1 MKTLRVLA
9 LTAAVLATGTAMAN
23 DQVVVTDEGV
33 GTFSFFKP
41 FGVRVEAGT
50 TGYGGA
56 LIYSA
61 SPNAD
66 VVIGYNGGDISYSN
80 DLSVDGVTY
89 DLEQENNTSYLN
101 AQLRP
106 FANSF
111 HVALGVAYT
120 DNEYA
125 VTGNPNGSGGAG
137 SYKIDGQEFTAADVG
152 KLVGKVSYKNDIVP
166 YVGIGFSP
174 AITTRFGL
182 FGQVG
187 AYYTGNPEVSLNAV
201 GGNPNAVGDKGGTLR
216 DSIENARRKVAEDD
230 TFKFQPVAKVG
241 ATLRF

>member
-9 LTAAVLATGTAMAN
+9 IAAAVLATGTAMAS
-23 DQVVVTDEGV
+23 DQVVVTDEGI

-41 FGVRVEAGT
+41 FGVRVEGGT

-56 LIYSA
+56 LVYSA
-61 SPNAD
+61 SPKAD
-66 VVIGYNGGDISYSN
+66 VVIGYNGGSVSWSG
-80 DLSVDGVTY
+80 DLDVNGVKY
-89 DLEQENNTSYLN
+89 DLEMDNNTTYIN

-111 HVALGVAYT
+111 HVALGVGYT
-120 DNEYA
+120 DNEYS
-125 VTGNPNGSGGAG
+125 VTGRPDGEGF
-137 SYKIDGQEFTAADVG
+137 YRIDGEKFNVSEVG
-152 KLVGKVSYKNDIVP
+152 TLTGKMSYKNDIVP
-166 YVGIGFSP
+166 YVGVGFSP

-187 AYYTGNPEVSLNAV
+187 AYYTGNPEVTLVGSNASAAAADAIA
-201 GGNPNAVGDKGGTLR
+201 N
-216 DSIENARRKVAEDD
+216 ERRKIAEDD
-230 TFKFQPVAKVG
+230 KYEWLPVAKLG

>member
-9 LTAAVLATGTAMAN
+9 IAAAVLTANSAMAA

-33 GTFSFFKP
+33 GSFSFFKP

-56 LIYSA
+56 LVYSA

-80 DLSVDGVTY
+80 DLSIDGVTY

-125 VTGNPNGSGGAG
+125 VTGNPNGNGAL
-137 SYKIDGQEFTAADVG
+137 SVYRIDGKDFSAAAVG
-152 KLVGKVSYKNDIVP
+152 DLKGRVQYKNDIVP

-182 FGQVG
+182 FGQIG
-187 AYYTGNPEVSLNAV
+187 AYYTGNPEVSLTAT
-201 GGNPNAVGDKGGTLR
+201 GSKATLSSDGTTTLGAALGN
-216 DSIENARRKVAEDD
+216 EERKVAEDD

>member
-9 LTAAVLATGTAMAN
+9 IAAAVLATGTAMAN

-61 SPNAD
+61 SQNAD
-66 VVIGYNGGDISYSN
+66 IVVGYNGGDISYSN

-89 DLEQENNTSYLN
+89 DLEQDNNTSYVN

-125 VTGNPNGSGGAG
+125 VTGVPNGDGGAG
-137 SYKIDGQEFTAADVG
+137 SYKFDGVDFTAAEVG
-152 KLVGKVSYKNDIVP
+152 TLTGTVKYKNDIVP

-187 AYYTGNPEVSLNAV
+187 AYYTGNPEVRLRGSNAT
-201 GGNPNAVGDKGGTLR
+201 GAAAAA
-216 DSIENARRKVAEDD
+216 IAREERKLAEDD

>member
-9 LTAAVLATGTAMAN
+9 ITAAVLATTGTAMAE

-66 VVIGYNGGDISYSN
+66 IVVGYNGGDISWSN

-89 DLEQENNTSYLN
+89 DLEQENNTSYVN

-125 VTGNPNGSGGAG
+125 VTGVPNGDGGVG
-137 SYKIDGQEFTAADVG
+137 SYKFDGQDFTAAEVG
-152 KLVGKVSYKNDIVP
+152 TLTGTVKYKNDIVP

-187 AYYTGNPEVSLNAV
+187 AYYTGNPDVKLIGSNAT
-201 GGNPNAVGDKGGTLR
+201 GDAADAIAREERKLADD
-216 DSIENARRKVAEDD
+216 DS
-230 TFKFQPVAKVG
+230 FKFQPVAKVG

>member
-9 LTAAVLATGTAMAN
+9 MTAAVLAVTGTAMAN

-61 SPNAD
+61 SPNTD
-66 VVIGYNGGDISYSN
+66 LVIGYNGGDISYSD
-80 DLSVDGVTY
+80 DLSIDGVTY

-120 DNEYA
+120 DNEYE
-125 VTGNPNGSGGAG
+125 VTGRPNGNGAT
-137 SYKIDGQEFTAADVG
+137 STYKIDGQDFLASDVG
-152 KLVGKVSYKNDIVP
+152 TLTGKVSYKNDIVP

-187 AYYTGNPEVSLNAV
+187 AYYTGNPEVKLVGSNAT
-201 GGNPNAVGDKGGTLR
+201 GAAKAAIAN
-216 DSIENARRKVAEDD
+216 EERKIAEDD
-230 TFKFQPVAKVG
+230 KFKFQPVAKVG

>member
-56 LIYSA
+56 LVYSA
-61 SPNAD
+61 SPKAD
-66 VVIGYNGGDISYSN
+66 VVIGYNGGTVSWSG
-80 DLSVDGVTY
+80 DLSIDGVTY

-120 DNEYA
+120 DNEYE
-125 VTGNPNGSGGAG
+125 VTGRPNGNGAT
-137 SYKIDGQEFTAADVG
+137 STYKIDGQDFLASEVG
-152 KLVGKVSYKNDIVP
+152 TLTGKVSYKNDIVP

-187 AYYTGNPEVSLNAV
+187 AYYTGNPDVQLRGSNAV
-201 GGNPNAVGDKGGTLR
+201 AGTPAAQA
-216 DSIENARRKVAEDD
+216 IENEERKIAEDD
-230 TFKFQPVAKVG
+230 KFKFQPVAKLG

>member
-56 LIYSA
+56 LVYSA
-61 SPNAD
+61 SPNTD
-66 VVIGYNGGDISYSN
+66 LVIGYNGGDISYSD
-80 DLSVDGVTY
+80 DLSIDGVTY

-125 VTGNPNGSGGAG
+125 VTGQPNGNGAL
-137 SYKIDGQEFTAADVG
+137 SVYRIDGKDFSAAAVG
-152 KLVGKVSYKNDIVP
+152 ELKGRVQYKNDIVP

-182 FGQVG
+182 FGQIG
-187 AYYTGNPEVSLNAV
+187 AYYTGNPEVSLTSTGSRLTPSN
-201 GGNPNAVGDKGGTLR
+201 DGTTTLGAAL
-216 DSIENARRKVAEDD
+216 DNEQRKVAEDD
-230 TFKFQPVAKVG
+230 KFKFQPVAKLG

>member
-9 LTAAVLATGTAMAN
+9 MTAAVLAVTGTAMAE
-23 DQVVVTDEGV
+23 DQVVMTDEGV

-41 FGVRVEAGT
+41 FGVRVEGGT

-56 LIYSA
+56 LVYSA
-61 SPNAD
+61 SPKAD
-66 VVIGYNGGDISYSN
+66 VVIGYNGGSVSWSG
-80 DLSVDGVTY
+80 DLDVNGVKY
-89 DLEQENNTSYLN
+89 DLEMDNNTTYIN

-111 HVALGVAYT
+111 HVALGVGYT
-120 DNEYA
+120 DNEYS
-125 VTGNPNGSGGAG
+125 VTGRPDGEGF
-137 SYKIDGQEFTAADVG
+137 YRIDGEKFNVSEVG
-152 KLVGKVSYKNDIVP
+152 TLTGKMSYKNDIVP
-166 YVGIGFSP
+166 YVGVGFSP

-187 AYYTGNPEVSLNAV
+187 AYYTGNPEVTLV
-201 GGNPNAVGDKGGTLR
+201 GSNTSAAAADAIAN
-216 DSIENARRKVAEDD
+216 ERRKIAEDD
-230 TFKFQPVAKVG
+230 KYEWLPVAKLG

>member
-33 GTFSFFKP
+33 GSFSFFKP

-56 LIYSA
+56 LVYSA

-66 VVIGYNGGDISYSN
+66 LVIGYNGGDISYSD
-80 DLSVDGVTY
+80 DLSIDGVTY

-120 DNEYA
+120 DNEYM
-125 VTGNPNGSGGAG
+125 VTGRPNGNGAT
-137 SYKIDGQEFTAADVG
+137 STYKIDGQDFLASDVG
-152 KLVGKVSYKNDIVP
+152 TLIGKVSYKNDIVP

-187 AYYTGNPEVSLNAV
+187 AYYTGNPEVQLVGSKATGNA
-201 GGNPNAVGDKGGTLR
+201 AAA
-216 DSIENARRKVAEDD
+216 IEREERKIAEDD
-230 TFKFQPVAKVG
+230 TFKFQPVAKLG

>member
-9 LTAAVLATGTAMAN
+9 IAAAVLATGTAMAS
-23 DQVVVTDEGV
+23 DQVVVTDEGI

-41 FGVRVEAGT
+41 FGVRVEGGT

-56 LIYSA
+56 LVYSA
-61 SPNAD
+61 SPKAD
-66 VVIGYNGGDISYSN
+66 VVIGYNGGTVSWSG
-80 DLSVDGVTY
+80 DLDVNGVKY
-89 DLEQENNTSYLN
+89 DLEMDNNTTYIN

-111 HVALGVAYT
+111 HVALGVGYT
-120 DNEYA
+120 DNEYS
-125 VTGNPNGSGGAG
+125 VTGRPDGEGF
-137 SYKIDGQEFTAADVG
+137 YRIDGEKFNVSEVG
-152 KLVGKVSYKNDIVP
+152 TLTGKMSYKNDIVP
-166 YVGIGFSP
+166 YVGVGFSP

-187 AYYTGNPEVSLNAV
+187 AYYTGNPEVTLV
-201 GGNPNAVGDKGGTLR
+201 GSNVTSAAAADAIA
-216 DSIENARRKVAEDD
+216 SERRKIAEDD
-230 TFKFQPVAKVG
+230 KYEWLPVAKLG

>member
-1 MKTLRVLA
+1 MKNLRVLA
-9 LTAAVLATGTAMAN
+9 IAAAVLATGTAMAN

-33 GTFSFFKP
+33 GSFSFFKP
-41 FGVRVEAGT
+41 YGVRIEAGT

-56 LIYSA
+56 LVYSA
-61 SPNAD
+61 SQNTD
-66 VVIGYNGGDISYSN
+66 LVIGYNGGDISYSN
-80 DLSVDGVTY
+80 DLSIDGVKY

-120 DNEYA
+120 DNEYM
-125 VTGNPNGSGGAG
+125 VTGRPTSNGNES
-137 SYKIDGQEFTAADVG
+137 SYRIDGKTFQADTIG
-152 KLVGKVSYKNDIVP
+152 TLTGKVKYKNDIVP

-187 AYYTGNPEVSLNAV
+187 AYYTGNPEVTLV
-201 GGNPNAVGDKGGTLR
+201 GSSVEARTPGTEQNTA
-216 DSIENARRKVAEDD
+216 IANERRKIQNEDK
-230 TFKFQPVAKVG
+230 FEFQPVAKLG

>member
-23 DQVVVTDEGV
+23 DQVVVTDEGI

-41 FGVRVEAGT
+41 FGVRVEGGT

-56 LIYSA
+56 LVYSA

-66 VVIGYNGGDISYSN
+66 VVIGYNGGTVSWSG
-80 DLSVDGVTY
+80 DLDVNGVKY
-89 DLEQENNTSYLN
+89 DLEMDNNTTYIN

-111 HVALGVAYT
+111 HVALGVGYT
-120 DNEYA
+120 DNEYS
-125 VTGNPNGSGGAG
+125 VTGRPDGEGF
-137 SYKIDGQEFTAADVG
+137 YRIDGEKFNVSEVG
-152 KLVGKVSYKNDIVP
+152 TLTGKMSYKNDIVP
-166 YVGIGFSP
+166 YVGVGFSP

-187 AYYTGNPEVSLNAV
+187 AYYTGNPEVTLVGSNASAAAADAIA
-201 GGNPNAVGDKGGTLR
+201 N
-216 DSIENARRKVAEDD
+216 ERRKIAEDD
-230 TFKFQPVAKVG
+230 KYEWLPVAKLG